1 MRPEPLRRE
10 AACFDER
17 MLEERIGPG
26 RTVVVTGASA
36 GIGAATALAVAAEG
50 ADVVLV
56 ARRADRLAE
65 VVAQCAAAG
74 VRAEALVADLA
85 DLEAIAQLAERIVDL
100 VGVPD
105 VLVNN
110 AGVPMRKRI
119 ATIEPSALEGVM
131 ALNYFSPARLTTALL
146 PGMLERGSGDIV
158 NVSSMGVHLVAFGV
172 GAYAASKAAL
182 ELFTEALSVE
192 LAGSG
197 VRAHILVPGSTIS
210 EFRDD
215 KPGNDAPMPA
225 DLSTFASS
233 EEVAA
238 AVLRSVRTDGLY
250 TFATERD
257 AATAQTKNADP
268 NAFVAAMTER
278 LAAFR

>member
-1 MRPEPLRRE
+1 
-10 AACFDER
+10 
-17 MLEERIGPG
+17 MLKDRIGPG

-36 GIGAATALAVAAEG
+36 GIGAATARAVAAEG

-56 ARRADRLAE
+56 ARRGDRLAE
-65 VVAQCAAAG
+65 VAVDCAASG
-74 VRAEALVADLA
+74 VRAESVVADLA
-85 DLEAIAQLAERIVDL
+85 DLDAISSIADRIIEL

-119 ATIEPSALEGVM
+119 SAIEPALLEGVM
-131 ALNYFSPARLTTALL
+131 AMNYFSPARLTTALL

-158 NVSSMGVHLVAFGV
+158 NVSSMGAHMVAFGV

-182 ELFTEALSVE
+182 EMFTEALHVE
-192 LAGSG
+192 LAGTG

-210 EFRDD
+210 EFRDH
-215 KPGNDAPMPA
+215 KPGNDDPMPA
-225 DLSTFASS
+225 DLSTFASADD
-233 EEVAA
+233 VAA
-238 AVLRSVRTDGLY
+238 GILRSVRSDVLITY
-250 TFATERD
+250 AIERD
-257 AATAQTKNADP
+257 EATARAKQADA
-268 NAFVAAMTER
+268 NAFVAAMSER

>member
-1 MRPEPLRRE
+1 MHS
-10 AACFDER
+10 D
-17 MLEERIGPG
+17 RIGPG

-36 GIGAATALAVAAEG
+36 GIGAATARALAAEG

-65 VVAQCAAAG
+65 VAVDCAATG
-74 VRAEALVADLA
+74 VRAEIIAADLA
-85 DLEAIAQLAERIVDL
+85 DLDAIESLADHIIEL

-119 ATIEPSALEGVM
+119 AAIEPALLEGVM
-131 ALNYFSPARLTTALL
+131 AMNYFSPARLTTALL
-146 PGMLERGSGDIV
+146 PGMLQRGSGDIV
-158 NVSSMGVHLVAFGV
+158 NVSSMGAHMVAFGV

-182 ELFTEALSVE
+182 EMFTEALHVE
-192 LAGSG
+192 LVGSG

-210 EFRDD
+210 EFRDQ
-215 KPGNDAPMPA
+215 KPGNDDPMPA
-225 DLSTFASS
+225 DLSTFASADD
-233 EEVAA
+233 VAA
-238 AVLRSVRTDGLY
+238 GVLRCVRSDALITY
-250 TFATERD
+250 ATERD
-257 AATAQTKNADP
+257 EATARAKQADH
-268 NAFVAAMTER
+268 NGFIAAMSER

>member
-1 MRPEPLRRE
+1 MHS
-10 AACFDER
+10 D
-17 MLEERIGPG
+17 RIGPG

-36 GIGAATALAVAAEG
+36 GIGAATARAVAAEG

-56 ARRADRLAE
+56 ARRGDRLAE
-65 VVAQCAAAG
+65 VAADCTASG
-74 VRAEALVADLA
+74 VRAHTVVADLA
-85 DLEAIAQLAERIVDL
+85 ELESVAGVAARIVEL

-110 AGVPMRKRI
+110 AGVPMRKKI
-119 ATIEPSALEGVM
+119 ASIEPALLEGVM
-131 ALNYFSPARLTTALL
+131 AMNYFSPARLTTALL

-158 NVSSMGVHLVAFGV
+158 NVSSMGAHMVAFGV

-182 ELFTEALSVE
+182 EMFTEALHVE
-192 LAGSG
+192 LAGTG

-210 EFRDD
+210 EFRDH
-215 KPGNDAPMPA
+215 KPGNDDPMPA
-225 DLSTFASS
+225 DLSTFASA

-238 AVLRSVRTDGLY
+238 GILRSVRSDELVTY
-250 TFATERD
+250 AVERD
-257 AATAQTKNADP
+257 EATARAKQADP
-268 NAFVAAMTER
+268 NAFIAAMTER